1 MADETDTTITSTHE
15 SSPAITSGGEEYRK
29 LCFVVQEMNANMR
42 HIEAHV
48 ITLTHLTRTMLKS
61 QRRATELLERDV
73 HSMLTLVQRSR
84 REAQKHLPAGLL
96 PGKG

>member
-1 MADETDTTITSTHE
+1 MAEETDTTITSKHE
-15 SSPAITSGGEEYRK
+15 SSPSDINREEENRK

-73 HSMLTLVQRSR
+73 HSMLSLFQRGR
-84 REAQKHLPAGLL
+84 REEQKHLPAGLM